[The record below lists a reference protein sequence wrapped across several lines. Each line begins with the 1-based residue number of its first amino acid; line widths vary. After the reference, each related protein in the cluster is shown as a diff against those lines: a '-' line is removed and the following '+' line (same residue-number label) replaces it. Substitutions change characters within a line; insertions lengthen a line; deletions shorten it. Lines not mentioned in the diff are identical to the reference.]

1 MYVSRI
7 PDYSKVGEIIIVP
20 LRHSKNGYKHETHT
34 INNNQK
40 QNTID
45 LDYVTSP
52 IEVLF
57 EKLHTSH
64 NGLSY
69 EDSQKRLEQYG
80 YNEPAKKKKRT
91 ALVQLISKLINPL
104 VLVLFIIAAFSLY
117 FQEPFNALLVF
128 LMAIIS
134 VFLSFFQEYR
144 AGKEAEKLS
153 DMVRATTTVIRN
165 GKSRDVKIREIVPGD
180 IIDLFAGD
188 MIPADLR
195 IISCKDLF
203 INQASLTG
211 ESFPSEKVAGP
222 IQLKETSLSEF
233 NNIAFMG
240 TSVVSGTALGL
251 VIKTGLSTQFG
262 EVSRKLATMR
272 METSFDKGI
281 RSFTWLM
288 IRFMLVLVA
297 VIFTINAALKGN
309 LIEALMFSLAVAVGL
324 TPEMLPMLVA
334 INLSKGAITMAKKQV
349 IVKRLNSIQNFGA
362 MDVLCTDKTGTLT
375 MDKIVLE
382 KHCDVTGKEDDDV
395 LRLAYIN
402 SFYQTGLKNLLDRA
416 ILKHEKLLVNQYTKI
431 DEIPF
436 DFSRKIMSVVV
447 TMNGTH
453 RFISKGAPEEIFTR
467 CSHYEIDG
475 KVLEINESVLY
486 DLKGEYDSL
495 SLQGFRVLAVAYKDV
510 VDKKET
516 YSRDDEKNL
525 ILKGYVAFLDP
536 PKPTVKKTIEVVK
549 KLGIELKVLTG
560 DNEYVTKNI
569 CSQVGLDIKDVYTG
583 DMIEKL
589 TDEELKEVVETT
601 TVFVRLSPLQKER
614 IVRALHENNHIVGYL
629 GDGINDAPALK
640 AADVGISVDNA
651 VDIAKESADII
662 LRKKSLLVLGDGVIE
677 GRKTFG
683 NIVKYIKM
691 GSSSN
696 LGNMI
701 SMTGASIFLPFL
713 PMMPIQILMN
723 NFLYDMSQTSIST
736 DSVDEEY
743 LEKPRPWNIR
753 SIKRFMILIG
763 PVSSIFDFVTF
774 GVLWFIFHA
783 QQPLFATGW
792 FLESLC
798 TQTLV
803 IHVIRTGKIP
813 FIESKPGKLLIL
825 TSILIVTIGI
835 ILPFSP
841 LAGILDFV
849 MPPPLYFLALFIIV
863 LVYLFTVQF
872 VKSIVV
878 KKYGYD

>member
-1 MYVSRI
+1 
-7 PDYSKVGEIIIVP
+7 
-20 LRHSKNGYKHETHT
+20 
-34 INNNQK
+34 
-40 QNTID
+40 
-45 LDYVTSP
+45 
-52 IEVLF
+52 
-57 EKLHTSH
+57 
-64 NGLSY
+64 
-69 EDSQKRLEQYG
+69 
-80 YNEPAKKKKRT
+80 
-91 ALVQLISKLINPL
+91 
-104 VLVLFIIAAFSLY
+104 
-117 FQEPFNALLVF
+117 
-128 LMAIIS
+128 MAIIS

-153 DMVRATTTVIRN
+153 EMVRATATVIRN
-165 GKSRDVKIREIVPGD
+165 GKSREVKIREIVPGD
-180 IIDLFAGD
+180 IVDLFAGD

-211 ESFPSEKVAGP
+211 ESFPAEKVPGP
-222 IQLKETSLSEF
+222 IQSKGPSPSEAT
-233 NNIAFMG
+233 NIAFMG

-262 EVSRKLATMR
+262 EVSRKLATIH

-288 IRFMLVLVA
+288 IRFMLILVI
-297 VIFTINAALKGN
+297 VIFAINAALKGN

-375 MDKIVLE
+375 LDKIVLE
-382 KHCDVTGKEDDDV
+382 RHCDVTGKEDEDV

-416 ILKHEKLLVNQYTKI
+416 ILKHEKLLVNQYIKI

-453 RFISKGAPEEIFTR
+453 RIISKGAPEEIFTR
-467 CSHYEIDG
+467 CSRYAINGTIQEMNET
-475 KVLEINESVLY
+475 VLNE
-486 DLKGEYDSL
+486 LKGEYDSL
-495 SLQGFRVLAVAYKDV
+495 SLQGFRVLAIAYRDI
-510 VDKKET
+510 VDKKEV
-516 YSRDDEKNL
+516 YSRDDEHNL
-525 ILKGYVAFLDP
+525 ILKGYTAFLDP

-583 DMIEKL
+583 DMINKL
-589 TDEELKEVVETT
+589 NDEELKEVVETT

-614 IVRALHENNHIVGYL
+614 IIHALHKNNHIVGYL

-662 LRKKSLLVLGDGVIE
+662 LQKKSLLVLGDGVIE

-723 NFLYDMSQTSIST
+723 NFLYDMSQTSIPT
-736 DSVDEEY
+736 DLVDEEY
-743 LEKPRPWNIR
+743 LERPRPWNIR

-774 GVLWFIFHA
+774 GVLWFVFHA
-783 QQPLFATGW
+783 QQPLFTTGW

-803 IHVIRTGKIP
+803 IHIIRTGKIP
-813 FIESKPGKLLIL
+813 FIESRPSKFLIL
-825 TSILIVTIGI
+825 TSILIIAAGI

-841 LAGILDFV
+841 LAGVLNFV
-849 MPPPLYFLALFIIV
+849 TPPPLYFLALFVIV
-863 LVYLFTVQF
+863 LVYLFTVQL
-872 VKSIVV
+872 VKSLVV

>member
-1 MYVSRI
+1 
-7 PDYSKVGEIIIVP
+7 
-20 LRHSKNGYKHETHT
+20 
-34 INNNQK
+34 
-40 QNTID
+40 
-45 LDYVTSP
+45 
-52 IEVLF
+52 
-57 EKLHTSH
+57 
-64 NGLSY
+64 
-69 EDSQKRLEQYG
+69 
-80 YNEPAKKKKRT
+80 
-91 ALVQLISKLINPL
+91 
-104 VLVLFIIAAFSLY
+104 
-117 FQEPFNALLVF
+117 
-128 LMAIIS
+128 MAIIS

-153 DMVRATTTVIRN
+153 EMVRATASVIRN
-165 GKSRDVKIREIVPGD
+165 GESQEVKIREIVPGD
-180 IIDLFAGD
+180 IVDLFAGD

-211 ESFPSEKVAGP
+211 ESFPAEKVPGP
-222 IQLKETSLSEF
+222 IQSKGTSPSEAT
-233 NNIAFMG
+233 NIAFMG

-262 EVSRKLATMR
+262 EVSRKLATMHQ
-272 METSFDKGI
+272 ETSFDKGI

-288 IRFMLVLVA
+288 IRIMLILVI
-297 VIFTINAALKGN
+297 VIFAINAALKGN

-382 KHCDVTGKEDDDV
+382 KHCDVTGKEDEDV

-416 ILKHEKLLVNQYTKI
+416 ILKHEKVLVNQYTKI

-447 TMNGTH
+447 AMNGTH
-453 RFISKGAPEEIFTR
+453 RIISKGAPEEIFTR
-467 CSHYEIDG
+467 CSKYEIG
-475 KVLEINESVLY
+475 GNSLEINEAVL
-486 DLKGEYDSL
+486 DELKGEYDSL
-495 SLQGFRVLAVAYKDV
+495 SLQGFRVLAIAYRDIG
-510 VDKKET
+510 DKKEV
-516 YSRDDEKNL
+516 YSRDDENNL

-569 CSQVGLDIKDVYTG
+569 CSQVGLDIRDVYTG
-583 DMIEKL
+583 DMINKL
-589 TDEELKEVVETT
+589 NDEELKEVVETT

-614 IVRALHENNHIVGYL
+614 IIHALHKNNHIVGYL

-662 LRKKSLLVLGDGVIE
+662 LQKKSLLVLGDGVIE

-701 SMTGASIFLPFL
+701 SMTGASLFLPFL

-723 NFLYDMSQTSIST
+723 NFLYDMSQTSIPT
-736 DSVDEEY
+736 DNVDEEY
-743 LEKPRPWNIR
+743 IERPRPWNIR

-763 PVSSIFDFVTF
+763 PVSSIFDFITF
-774 GVLWFIFHA
+774 DVLWFIFHA
-783 QQPLFATGW
+783 QQPVFTTGW

-813 FIESKPGKLLIL
+813 FIESKPSKFLIL
-825 TSILIVTIGI
+825 TSILIITVGI

-841 LAGILDFV
+841 LAGPLDFV
-849 MPPPLYFLALFIIV
+849 TPPPFYFLALFVIV

-872 VKSIVV
+872 VKNMVV

>member
-1 MYVSRI
+1 LTGGNITWS
-7 PDYSKVGEIIIVP
+7 
-20 LRHSKNGYKHETHT
+20 LRKQKNGHNGNKIKT
-34 INNNQK
+34 NGNQK
-40 QNTID
+40 SQSIE
-45 LDYVTSP
+45 LDYVNSP
-52 IEVLF
+52 IEPLF
-57 EKLHTSH
+57 EKFHTSLK
-64 NGLSY
+64 GLSD
-69 EDSQKRLEQYG
+69 EEAQKRLEEYG
-80 YNEPAKKKKRT
+80 FNSLAKKKRQS
-91 ALVQLISKLINPL
+91 AVGQLLSKFTNPL
-104 VLVLFIIAAFSLY
+104 VIVLFIIAILSLY
-117 FQEPFNALLVF
+117 FGQTINALLVI

-134 VFLSFFQEYR
+134 VFISFFQEYR

-153 DMVRATTTVIRN
+153 EMVRATATVYRN
-165 GKSRDVKIREIVPGD
+165 GKSREVKIREIVPGD
-180 IIDLFAGD
+180 IVDLFAGD

-211 ESFPSEKVAGP
+211 ESFPVEKFPGALQPKGDSISE
-222 IQLKETSLSEF
+222 L

-240 TSVVSGTALGL
+240 SSVVSGTALGL

-262 EVSRKLATMR
+262 EVSRRLATIR
-272 METSFDKGI
+272 IETGFDKGI

-288 IRFMLVLVA
+288 IRFMLILVA
-297 VIFTINAALKGN
+297 VIFAINAILKGD
-309 LIEALMFSLAVAVGL
+309 IVQALMFSLAVAVGL

-334 INLSKGAITMAKKQV
+334 INLSKGAITMAKKEV

-375 MDKIVLE
+375 LDKIVLE
-382 KHCDVTGKEDDDV
+382 KHCDVTGKEDEDV
-395 LRLAYIN
+395 LRMAYLN

-416 ILKHEKLLVNQYTKI
+416 ILQHEKLVVKQFKKI
-431 DEIPF
+431 DEMPF

-447 TMNGTH
+447 EMNDFH
-453 RFISKGAPEEIFTR
+453 RLISKGAPQEIFTR
-467 CSHYEIDG
+467 CSKYELDG
-475 KVLEINESVLY
+475 NTLEMNETVLD
-486 DLKGEYDSL
+486 DLKKEYEYL

-510 VDKKET
+510 LDKKEV
-516 YSRDDEKNL
+516 YSRDDENNL

-536 PKPTVKKTIEVVK
+536 PKPTVRETIGVLK

-560 DNEYVTKNI
+560 DNELVTKKI
-569 CSQVGLDIKDVYTG
+569 CSQVGIDYKEVYTG
-583 DMIEKL
+583 DMINKL
-589 TDEELKEVVETT
+589 SDEELREVVKTT

-614 IVRALHENNHIVGYL
+614 IVHAIHKNNHIVGYL

-662 LRKKSLLVLGDGVIE
+662 LRKKSLLVLVDGVVE

-713 PMMPIQILMN
+713 PMLPIQILLN
-723 NFLYDMSQTSIST
+723 NFLYDMSQIAIPT
-736 DSVDEEY
+736 DAVDKEY
-743 LEKPRPWNIR
+743 TEKPRQWNIKAIR
-753 SIKRFMILIG
+753 RFMVLIG
-763 PVSSIFDFVTF
+763 PVSSLFDFVTF
-774 GVLWFIFHA
+774 GVLWFVFSAYTNADLFH
-783 QQPLFATGW
+783 TGW

-813 FIESKPGKLLIL
+813 FIESKPSKFLIFTSLLIIAVGIIIPLSPLGKLF
-825 TSILIVTIGI
+825 G
-835 ILPFSP
+835 
-841 LAGILDFV
+841 FV
-849 MPPPLYFLALFIIV
+849 APPPLYFLALFIIV
-863 LVYLFTVQF
+863 LVYLFMVQM
-872 VKSIVV
+872 VKGWFI
-878 KKYGYD
+878 KKYGTD

>member
-1 MYVSRI
+1 
-7 PDYSKVGEIIIVP
+7 
-20 LRHSKNGYKHETHT
+20 
-34 INNNQK
+34 
-40 QNTID
+40 
-45 LDYVTSP
+45 
-52 IEVLF
+52 
-57 EKLHTSH
+57 
-64 NGLSY
+64 
-69 EDSQKRLEQYG
+69 
-80 YNEPAKKKKRT
+80 
-91 ALVQLISKLINPL
+91 
-104 VLVLFIIAAFSLY
+104 
-117 FQEPFNALLVF
+117 
-128 LMAIIS
+128 MAIIS

-153 DMVRATTTVIRN
+153 EMVRATATVIRN
-165 GKSRDVKIREIVPGD
+165 GKSREVKIREIVPGD
-180 IIDLFAGD
+180 IVDLFAGD

-211 ESFPSEKVAGP
+211 ESFPAEKVAGP
-222 IQLKETSLSEF
+222 IQPKGTSLSEVT
-233 NNIAFMG
+233 NIAFMG

-262 EVSRKLATMR
+262 EVSRKLATMH

-288 IRFMLVLVA
+288 IRLMLVLVI
-297 VIFTINAALKGN
+297 VIFAINAALKGN
-309 LIEALMFSLAVAVGL
+309 FIEALMFSLAVAIGL

-349 IVKRLNSIQNFGA
+349 IVKRLNSIQNLGA

-375 MDKIVLE
+375 LDKIVLE
-382 KHCDVTGKEDDDV
+382 KHCDVTGKEDEDV

-416 ILKHEKLLVNQYTKI
+416 ILKHEKVLVNQYTKI

-453 RFISKGAPEEIFTR
+453 RIISKGAPEEIFTR
-467 CSHYEIDG
+467 CSKYELDG
-475 KVLEINESVLY
+475 NILEMNETVLDE
-486 DLKGEYDSL
+486 LKGEYDSL
-495 SLQGFRVLAVAYKDV
+495 SLQGFRVLAIAYKDIA
-510 VDKKET
+510 DKKEV
-516 YSRDDEKNL
+516 YSRDDENHL

-569 CSQVGLDIKDVYTG
+569 CSQVGLDIKEVYTG
-583 DMIEKL
+583 DMINKL

-614 IVRALHENNHIVGYL
+614 IIHALHENNHIVGYL

-662 LRKKSLLVLGDGVIE
+662 LRKKSLLVLGDGVVE

-736 DSVDEEY
+736 DLVDEEY
-743 LEKPRPWNIR
+743 LERPRPWNIH

-774 GVLWFIFHA
+774 GVLWFVFHA
-783 QQPLFATGW
+783 QQPLFTTGW

-813 FIESKPGKLLIL
+813 FIESWPSKFLIL
-825 TSILIVTIGI
+825 TSILIITVGI

-841 LAGILDFV
+841 LAGPLDFV
-849 MPPPLYFLALFIIV
+849 IPPPLYFLALFVIV
-863 LVYLFTVQF
+863 LVYLFTVQL
-872 VKSIVV
+872 VKSLVV

>member
-1 MYVSRI
+1 M
-7 PDYSKVGEIIIVP
+7 
-20 LRHSKNGYKHETHT
+20 
-34 INNNQK
+34 INDTK
-40 QNTID
+40 APTVIE
-45 LDYVTSP
+45 LDYISSP

-57 EKLHTSH
+57 EKFHTSH
-64 NGLSY
+64 NGLSH
-69 EDSQKRLEQYG
+69 EEAQKRLEEYG

-91 ALVQLISKLINPL
+91 VLALLISKFINPL
-104 VLVLFIIAAFSLY
+104 VIVLLIIAAFSLY
-117 FQEPFNALLVF
+117 FQELFNALLVV

-144 AGKEAEKLS
+144 AGREAEKLS
-153 DMVRATTTVIRN
+153 EMVSTTATVIRN
-165 GKSRDVKIREIVPGD
+165 GKSREIKIREIVPGD
-180 IIDLFAGD
+180 IVDLSAGD

-211 ESFPSEKVAGP
+211 ESFPAEKIPGP
-222 IQLKETSLSEF
+222 IQPKGTSPSEIT
-233 NNIAFMG
+233 NMAFMG
-240 TSVVSGTALGL
+240 TSVISGTALGL
-251 VIKTGLSTQFG
+251 VITTGLSTQFG
-262 EVSRKLATMR
+262 EVSRKLATIH

-288 IRFMLVLVA
+288 IRFMLVLA
-297 VIFTINAALKGN
+297 IVIFAINAALRGN

-324 TPEMLPMLVA
+324 IPEMLPMLVA

-349 IVKRLNSIQNFGA
+349 IVKRLDSIQNFGA

-375 MDKIVLE
+375 LDKIVLE
-382 KHCDVTGKEDDDV
+382 KHCDVTGKEDEDV
-395 LRLAYIN
+395 LRFAYIN
-402 SFYQTGLKNLLDRA
+402 SFYQTGLKNLLDKA
-416 ILKHEKLLVNQYTKI
+416 ILKYEKLPMNQYTKI

-436 DFSRKIMSVVV
+436 DFSRKIMSVIV
-447 TMNGTH
+447 TMNDVH
-453 RFISKGAPEEIFTR
+453 RIILKGAPEEMFPR
-467 CSHYEIDG
+467 CSKYEMDG
-475 KVLEINESVLY
+475 KILEMNETIL
-486 DLKGEYDSL
+486 DEIKHEYDSL
-495 SLQGFRVLAVAYKDV
+495 SLQGFRVLAIAYKDF
-510 VDKKET
+510 VDKKEV
-516 YSRDDEKNL
+516 YSRDDENNL
-525 ILKGYVAFLDP
+525 IMKGYVAFLDP
-536 PKPTVKKTIEVVK
+536 PKPTVKKTIEVVH

-569 CSQVGLDIKDVYTG
+569 CSQVGLDIRDVYTG
-583 DMIEKL
+583 DMINKL
-589 TDEELKEVVETT
+589 TDEELKDVVETT

-614 IVRALHENNHIVGYL
+614 IIHALHENNHIVGYL

-640 AADVGISVDNA
+640 AADVGISVDTA

-662 LRKKSLLVLGDGVIE
+662 LQKKSLLVLGDGVIE

-696 LGNMI
+696 FGNMI

-723 NFLYDMSQTSIST
+723 NFLYDMSQTSIPT
-736 DSVDEEY
+736 DLVDEEY
-743 LEKPRPWNIR
+743 LKRPQRWNIH
-753 SIKRFMILIG
+753 SIQRFMLLIG

-774 GVLWFIFHA
+774 GVLLFIFHA
-783 QQPLFATGW
+783 QQPLFTTGW

-803 IHVIRTGKIP
+803 IHVIRTGKVP
-813 FIESKPGKLLIL
+813 FIESWPSKFLIL
-825 TSILIVTIGI
+825 TSIVIITVGI

-841 LAGILDFV
+841 LAGVLDFV
-849 MPPPLYFLALFIIV
+849 TPPPLYFLALFVII
-863 LVYLFTVQF
+863 LVYLLTVQL
-872 VKSIVV
+872 VKSLVV

>member
-1 MYVSRI
+1 V
-7 PDYSKVGEIIIVP
+7 
-20 LRHSKNGYKHETHT
+20 
-34 INNNQK
+34 
-40 QNTID
+40 ID
-45 LDYVTSP
+45 LDYVASP

-57 EKLHTSH
+57 EKFHTSQ
-64 NGLSY
+64 NGLSH
-69 EDSQKRLEQYG
+69 EEAQKRLEEYG
-80 YNEPAKKKKRT
+80 FNEPAKKKKRT
-91 ALVQLISKLINPL
+91 ALVQLLSKFTNPL
-104 VLVLFIIAAFSLY
+104 VIVLFIIAAFSLY
-117 FQEPFNALLVF
+117 FQEPFNALLVV

-153 DMVRATTTVIRN
+153 EMVRATATVIRN
-165 GKSRDVKIREIVPGD
+165 GKSQEVKIREIVPGD
-180 IIDLFAGD
+180 IVDLFAGD

-211 ESFPSEKVAGP
+211 ESFPAEKVPGP
-222 IQLKETSLSEF
+222 VQTKGTSSSEVT
-233 NNIAFMG
+233 NIAFMG

-262 EVSRKLATMR
+262 EVSRKLATIH

-288 IRFMLVLVA
+288 IRIMLVLVI
-297 VIFTINAALKGN
+297 VIFAINAALKGN
-309 LIEALMFSLAVAVGL
+309 FIEALMFSLAVAVGL

-375 MDKIVLE
+375 LDKIVLE
-382 KHCDVTGKEDDDV
+382 KHCDVTGKEDEDV

-416 ILKHEKLLVNQYTKI
+416 ILKHEKVIVNQYMKI

-447 TMNGTH
+447 TMNKTY

-467 CSHYEIDG
+467 CSKYEIG
-475 KVLEINESVLY
+475 GNIQEMNETIL
-486 DLKGEYDSL
+486 DELKGEYDSL
-495 SLQGFRVLAVAYKDV
+495 SLQGFRVLAIAYKDI
-510 VDKKET
+510 VDKKEV
-516 YSRDDEKNL
+516 YSRDDENNL

-569 CSQVGLDIKDVYTG
+569 CSQVGLDIRDVYTG
-583 DMIEKL
+583 DMINKL
-589 TDEELKEVVETT
+589 NDEELKEVVETT

-614 IVRALHENNHIVGYL
+614 IIHALRKNNHIVGYL

-662 LRKKSLLVLGDGVIE
+662 LQKKSLLVLGDGVVE

-723 NFLYDMSQTSIST
+723 NFLYDMSQTSIPT
-736 DSVDEEY
+736 DLVDMEY
-743 LEKPRPWNIR
+743 IERPRPWNIR

-774 GVLWFIFHA
+774 GVLWFVFHA
-783 QQPLFATGW
+783 QQPLFTTGW

-813 FIESKPGKLLIL
+813 FIESKPSKFLIL
-825 TSILIVTIGI
+825 TSILIITVGI

-841 LAGILDFV
+841 LAGPLDFV
-849 MPPPLYFLALFIIV
+849 TPPPLYFLALFVIV
-863 LVYLFTVQF
+863 LVYLFTVQL
-872 VKSIVV
+872 VKSVVV